1 MDSLPAVAKNVY
13 HPCSKCETERYHRV
27 LAHLSPTE
35 ARLEC
40 EVCGSKRKLKIGK
53 TVTTKKTGT
62 KKPRTK
68 GPSHTEVWKELKEKY
83 SDLDPEVYSVRGSFR
98 EQTLIDHPSFG
109 IGVVTIAMP
118 SKIEVC
124 FEEGIKTLMHKK
136 DM

>member
-1 MDSLPAVAKNVY
+1 M
-13 HPCSKCETERYHRV
+13 
-27 LAHLSPTE
+27 
-35 ARLEC
+35 
-40 EVCGSKRKLKIGK
+40 
-53 TVTTKKTGT
+53 TTKKTGT